1 MPEPPSWAHPSS
13 QLPVSQP
20 EKALCAPHTH
30 SATRTLS
37 LEAADTRRAS
47 HQAIH
52 DLDEQKPE
60 TQAVSG
66 LDLVGLDRRG
76 SSVHSRG
83 KGRKPRLADGPSGT
97 QMPHGGMQG
106 SLVAWGWDH
115 IALGQRGGHTYT
127 PQPGGD
133 DHDKCDVP
141 LNPCTSLSS

>member
-1 MPEPPSWAHPSS
+1 MPEPPSWAHPGS

-20 EKALCAPHTH
+20 EKALYAPHTH

-83 KGRKPRLADGPSGT
+83 KGSLDWQMDLRAHRCHMVGCRGP
-97 QMPHGGMQG
+97 
-106 SLVAWGWDH
+106 W
-115 IALGQRGGHTYT
+115 
-127 PQPGGD
+127 
-133 DHDKCDVP
+133 
-141 LNPCTSLSS
+141 